1 VSHKEVLKGNVSN
14 PSEPQEHR
22 QQLNWLDDAEQG
34 DAPQPLAWRVR
45 TSSRVRNLKI
55 QVFPHGGVE
64 IVAPP
69 RTRPHIIE
77 AFVAEHSEWISK
89 TRNQFAKIRP
99 SEPTLPETIDLTALG
114 ESVRLHFAVNQQ
126 TGIKEKAGLLTIQ
139 APSLHGPD
147 CWPLVQ
153 NWLKKRAKQVL
164 PGLCIQTGSA
174 IGLRPKRVHI
184 RLQKT
189 RWGSCSSNG
198 TVSLNAALLLRPP
211 EQVHYVLIHEL
222 CHLRHM
228 NHSKRF
234 WKLVSEYVPHWQEL
248 DRELDKAWQTSPN
261 WLIG

>member
-1 VSHKEVLKGNVSN
+1 MSN
-14 PSEPQEHR
+14 STEQQAQEE
-22 QQLNWLDDAEQG
+22 QINWLDDVEQG

-45 TSSRVRNLKI
+45 TSKRVRNLKI

-69 RTRPHIIE
+69 RTRPRTIE
-77 AFVAEHSEWISK
+77 AFVAEHSDWITK

-99 SEPTLPETIDLTALG
+99 PEQTLPERIELTALN
-114 ESVRLHFAVNQQ
+114 ETVQIHFAVNS
-126 TGIKEKAGLLTIQ
+126 KAGFSETDGLLTIR
-139 APSLHGPD
+139 AASLQGPD
-147 CWPLVQ
+147 CWPLVHD
-153 NWLKKRAKQVL
+153 WLKKRAKQVL
-164 PGLCIQTGSA
+164 PGLCMQTGAA
-174 IGLRPKRVHI
+174 IGLRPKRIHI

-189 RWGSCSSNG
+189 RWGSCSANG

-228 NHSKRF
+228 NHSKRY
-234 WKLVSEYVPHWQEL
+234 WQLVEKHVPNWQEL
-248 DRELDKAWQTSPN
+248 DKTLDQAWQTSPN

>member
-1 VSHKEVLKGNVSN
+1 MSN
-14 PSEPQEHR
+14 STEH
-22 QQLNWLDDAEQG
+22 QANTGQINWLEDAEQG

-45 TSSRVRNLKI
+45 TSKRVRNLKI

-69 RTRPHIIE
+69 RTQPKIIE
-77 AFVAEHSEWISK
+77 AFVAEHSDWISK
-89 TRNQFAKIRP
+89 TRSQFAQVRAP
-99 SEPTLPETIDLTALG
+99 EPTLPESIELTALD
-114 ESVRLHFAVNQQ
+114 EAIRIHFAVNSK
-126 TGIKEKAGLLTIQ
+126 TGFKETDGLLTIR

-153 NWLKKRAKQVL
+153 SWLKKRAKQVL
-164 PGLCIQTGSA
+164 PQLCMQTGAA
-174 IGLRPKRVHI
+174 IGLQPKRIHI

-189 RWGSCSSNG
+189 RWGSCSTNG
-198 TVSLNAALLLRPP
+198 TISLNAALLLRPP

-228 NHSKRF
+228 NHSKRY
-234 WKLVSEYVPHWQEL
+234 WKLVEKYVPHWQEL
-248 DRELDKAWQTSPN
+248 DKELDKAWQTSPN

>member
-1 VSHKEVLKGNVSN
+1 VSN
-14 PSEPQEHR
+14 STE
-22 QQLNWLDDAEQG
+22 QQADTGQINWLEDAEQG

-69 RTRPHIIE
+69 RTRPRIIE
-77 AFVAEHSEWISK
+77 AFVAEHSAWITK
-89 TRNQFAKIRP
+89 TRLQFAKVRP
-99 SEPTLPETIDLTALG
+99 PEPTLPEAIELTALD
-114 ESVRLHFAVNQQ
+114 EAVRIHFTVSQQTDNQQ
-126 TGIKEKAGLLTIQ
+126 PRLKEKDGLLTIR
-139 APSLHGPD
+139 APSLYGPD
-147 CWPLVQ
+147 CWPLLQ
-153 NWLKKRAKQVL
+153 NWLKKRAKEVL
-164 PGLCIQTGSA
+164 PGLCMQTGSA
-174 IGLRPKRVHI
+174 IGLEPKRIHI

-228 NHSKRF
+228 NHSKRY
-234 WKLVSEYVPHWQEL
+234 WKLVEKYVPHWQEL